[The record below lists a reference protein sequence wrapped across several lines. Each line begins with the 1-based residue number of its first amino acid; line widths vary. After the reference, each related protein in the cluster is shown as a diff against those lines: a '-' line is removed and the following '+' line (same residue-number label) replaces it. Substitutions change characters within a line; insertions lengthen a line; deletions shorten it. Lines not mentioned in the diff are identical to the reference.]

1 MIKRQIEA
9 KISDA
14 VSKFETEVYGK
25 GPKSIRTIISQDLII
40 IRTGNIISLAQRK
53 IAENIEGIKQ
63 IKEFKVTQF
72 EATKDY
78 LKDLVIKIVN
88 CDVISSHYETSTKT
102 GENLI
107 ILAMRENIEEKFI
120 VR

>member
-1 MIKRQIEA
+1 MIKRQLEA

-25 GPKSIRTIISQDLII
+25 GPKSIRTIIVQDLVI
-40 IRTGNIISLAQRK
+40 IRTRSIISFAQRK

-78 LKDLVIKIVN
+78 LTNLIIKIVN
-88 CDVISSHYETSTKT
+88 CDVKSSHYETSTKT

-107 ILAMRENIEEKFI
+107 ILAMTENIEEKLT

>member
-9 KISDA
+9 RICDA

-25 GPKSIRTIISQDLII
+25 GPKFIRTIVVQDLII
-40 IRTGNIISLAQRK
+40 IRTGNAVSLAHRK
-53 IAENIEGIKQ
+53 IAESIDGIKQ

-78 LKDLVIKIVN
+78 LKDLVVKIVR

-102 GENLI
+102 GENMI
-107 ILAMRENIEEKFI
+107 ILAMRENIEEKLI
-120 VR
+120 VK